1 MSYLC
6 KLCRIIFLLTILLTA
21 ISTVSISAAE
31 NVVSTLQLT
40 DAEREWLKT
49 HPTIILAPDPE
60 FKPIEYI
67 DKNGEYQGAAADII
81 RLLEKRIGI
90 KITIASVKN
99 WDEAMVRFK
108 NKEVDLLGAMV
119 KTPNREKF
127 ATFTDTIVTVP
138 GAIFT
143 RRETKTDLTLQN
155 LKGKK
160 VAVVS
165 NYTAHDILKDKY
177 PDIILDVVPDVS
189 TGLAKA
195 SLGMV
200 DAYVENMANA
210 TYYSQEAGITNL
222 HLAGRTEFDYRWGI
236 GIRKDWPELQGI
248 LNKGLASISEDERQQ
263 AIKRW
268 IYIEGKQWRPS
279 KNLIYGAVVSTFG
292 ILLLLIGYWN
302 YALRKKV
309 HSRTVLLQREL
320 DERQRAESALQSLT
334 SQLEERV
341 REKTSELIASEEN
354 YRHISGLTSDFVHKC
369 ARTGSDPFRIQ
380 WVGGGIKAI
389 SGYSAEEVYEKGC
402 WLPFVH
408 PDDRQAVMSYLFSLT
423 PGNSRTIEFRLISK
437 NGETRWISE
446 TSDCTKSEKEGELLL
461 FGASR
466 DITERKL
473 YEEELQMTRTS
484 VEAAS
489 DAIFWIK
496 PDGSITDVNPSACR
510 SLGYTREELLRMS
523 VPDVDA
529 HADAEVLLQQ
539 FPELRKRGSIKFE
552 SAHRRKDGSVFP
564 VEIAINYVQLGG
576 EERNCAFV
584 RDISERKQMEDA
596 LRTRDETFSLFMK
609 YSPVYVYIKE
619 VTPTGSR
626 VLQASDNFKEMVGI
640 SGSDMVGKMMG
651 ELFPAEFAAKTD
663 ADDRAVVARG
673 EVLKIDEDLNG
684 RNYTTIKFPLVQG
697 ERTLLA
703 GYTIDITERKRT
715 EVALM
720 ESESRFRSLME
731 DISSVATQGYKLD
744 GTVLFWNR
752 ASELLYGYSAE
763 EALGANLLDLIIPEE
778 MREGVAGAMHQMIQ
792 SGDPLP
798 AGELLLKR
806 KDGARVPVFSSHVLL
821 NPIGREPELFC
832 LDIDLTE
839 RKFAEEQRIKLEQ
852 QLLHAQKLESLGVLA
867 GGIAHDFN
875 NILMAIMGN
884 ADLALMRINK
894 ESPAVENLH
903 RIEEGAARAADLAK
917 QMLAYSGK
925 GKFVIENIDLNILL
939 EEMLH
944 MLEVS
949 ISKKA
954 VLRLNPHTPL
964 PTVEADATQMRQ
976 IIMNLVINASE
987 AIGDKSGVIAITTGC
1002 MDCDRSYLKDV
1013 WLDENIRE
1021 GLYIY
1026 LEIADTGCGMDTET
1040 LSKLFDPFFTTKFTG
1055 RGLGMA
1061 AVLGIVRG
1069 HKGAIKVYS
1078 EPKRGTTFK
1087 ILLPASS
1094 RPVEIFNG
1102 AIHQDD
1108 WKGKGTVLLVD
1119 DEETV
1124 RGIGSEMLKVLG
1136 FNVITAEDGRDAIE
1150 KFKASPDI
1158 AFVILD
1164 LTMPHMDGE
1173 QCFRE
1178 LRQLNSD
1185 IKVIMSSGFNEQEVT
1200 QKFVGKGLAGFVQ
1213 KPYKLSV
1220 LREAIQKFL
1229 LP

>member
-1 MSYLC
+1 MSCLRI
-6 KLCRIIFLLTILLTA
+6 LCRIILLLTIPLAA
-21 ISTVSISAAE
+21 ISPVSVYAAE
-31 NVVSTLQLT
+31 NLVSTVQFT
-40 DAEREWLKT
+40 DAERKWLQS
-49 HPTIILAPDPE
+49 HPTIILAPDPD

-67 DKNGEYQGAAADII
+67 DTSGEYRGAAADII
-81 RLLEKRIGI
+81 RLLEKKLGI
-90 KITIASVKN
+90 KITIAHVKN
-99 WDEAMVRFK
+99 WDEAMVKFK
-108 NKEVDLLGAMV
+108 NQEVDLLGAMV

-127 ATFTDTIVTVP
+127 ATFTDTIVSVP
-138 GAIFT
+138 GGIFT
-143 RRETKTDLTLQN
+143 RNKPESDLTLKD

-165 NYTAHDILKDKY
+165 NYTAHDVLMDKY

-189 TGLAKA
+189 TGLAKV

-210 TYYSQEAGITNL
+210 TYYSQETGITNL
-222 HLAGRTEFDYRWGI
+222 HLAGKTDFDYRWGI

-248 LNKGLASISEDERQQ
+248 LNKGLASISEGERQQ
-263 AIKRW
+263 AIERW
-268 IYIEGKQWRPS
+268 IYIEGQQWRPS
-279 KNLIYGAVVSTFG
+279 RNFIYGAAVSTFG
-292 ILLLLIGYWN
+292 ILLLLVGYWN
-302 YALRKKV
+302 YALRKMV
-309 HSRTVLLQREL
+309 RSRTVLLQREL
-320 DERQRAESALQSLT
+320 DERQRAESALQRLT

-341 REKTSELIASEEN
+341 REKTSELRASEEN
-354 YRHISGLTSDFVHKC
+354 YRYISGLTSDFVHKC
-369 ARTGSDPFRIQ
+369 TRTGSDPYRIQ

-389 SGYSAEEVYEKGC
+389 TGYSIEEVYEKGC
-402 WLPFVH
+402 WLSFVH
-408 PDDRQAVMSYLFSLT
+408 PDDRQAVTSHLLSLT
-423 PGNSRTIEFRLISK
+423 PGNRKTIEFRLISK
-437 NGETRWISE
+437 EGETRWIAE
-446 TSDCTKSEKEGELLL
+446 TSDCTKGEKEGELLL
-461 FGASR
+461 LGASR
-466 DITERKL
+466 DITDRKL

-496 PDGSITDVNPSACR
+496 PDGGIADVNPAACR
-510 SLGYTREELLRMS
+510 SLGYTREELLRLS
-523 VPDVDA
+523 VADVDT

-539 FPELRKRGSIKFE
+539 FPELRKLGSMKLE
-552 SAHRRKDGSVFP
+552 SEHRRKDGSVFP
-564 VEIAINYVQLGG
+564 VEIAINYVQLEG

-584 RDISERKQMEDA
+584 RDITERKQ
-596 LRTRDETFSLFMK
+596 
-609 YSPVYVYIKE
+609 
-619 VTPTGSR
+619 
-626 VLQASDNFKEMVGI
+626 
-640 SGSDMVGKMMG
+640 
-651 ELFPAEFAAKTD
+651 AES
-663 ADDRAVVARG
+663 
-673 EVLKIDEDLNG
+673 
-684 RNYTTIKFPLVQG
+684 
-697 ERTLLA
+697 
-703 GYTIDITERKRT
+703 
-715 EVALM
+715 ALM
-720 ESESRFRSLME
+720 ESELRFRSLME
-731 DISSVATQGYKLD
+731 DIPSVAAQGYALD

-752 ASELLYGYSAE
+752 ASELLYGYRTE

-778 MREGVAGAMHQMIQ
+778 LKEGVIGSIQLMIE
-792 SGDPLP
+792 SGEHIP
-798 AGELLLKR
+798 AGEILLKR
-806 KDGARVPVFSSHVLL
+806 KDGSRVPVFSSHALL
-821 NPIGREPELFC
+821 KPIGRQPELFC

-839 RKFAEEQRIKLEQ
+839 RKSAEEQRIKLEQ

-903 RIEEGAARAADLAK
+903 RIEQASARAADLAK

-925 GKFVIENIDLNILL
+925 GKFVVENIDLNILL

-954 VLRLNPHTPL
+954 VLRLNRHTPL

-987 AIGDKSGVIAITTGC
+987 AIGEKSGVIAITTGC
-1002 MDCDRSYLKDV
+1002 MDCGRSYLKDI
-1013 WLDENIRE
+1013 WLDENISE

-1026 LEIADTGCGMDTET
+1026 LEIADTGCGMDKET
-1040 LSKLFDPFFTTKFTG
+1040 LAKLFDPFFTTKFTG

-1078 EPKRGTTFK
+1078 DPKRGTTFK
-1087 ILLPASS
+1087 ILLPANC
-1094 RPVEIFNG
+1094 RPVEIFND
-1102 AIHQDD
+1102 ASHNND
-1108 WKGKGTVLLVD
+1108 WKGEGNVLLVD

-1124 RGIGSEMLKVLG
+1124 RGIGTEMLKELG
-1136 FNVITAEDGRDAIE
+1136 FNVITAEDGRDAVE
-1150 KFKASPDI
+1150 KFKATQDF

-1200 QKFVGKGLAGFVQ
+1200 EKFVGKGLAGFIQ

-1220 LREAIQKFL
+1220 LRKAIL
-1229 LP
+1229 EI